1 MAGKHGEAG
10 RARLYV
16 VATPIGNLSD
26 VTLRAIATLGA
37 VHVVFAEDTRH
48 TRGLLAHHGIAAKLA
63 ALHEHNERE
72 ASRDLV
78 RHLEAGRDVALVTDA
93 GTPAISDPGAHAVAA
108 ARTAGFDVVPVPG
121 PSAAIA
127 ALSVAGVPGPFA
139 FVGFLPPKPAARRK
153 ALQAWRGFPH
163 TLVLY
168 EAPHRILECVEDLT
182 AVLGPDRRV
191 VLARELTKAFE
202 TVHACALGEARAWL
216 EADPDRTRG
225 EFVVIV
231 SGAAAPDESR
241 TAEGERVL
249 RLLVEALP
257 VSTAVQLAAAIT
269 GGARNELYAQALAL
283 KKAAQPAAGK
293 RRGKRKPRDG

>member
-1 MAGKHGEAG
+1 
-10 RARLYV
+10 V
-16 VATPIGNLSD
+16 VATPIGNLGD
-26 VTLRAIATLGA
+26 VTLRALATLGA

-48 TRGLLAHHGIAAKLA
+48 TRGLLAHHGVTAQLA

-72 ASRDLV
+72 ASRELV

-108 ARTAGFDVVPVPG
+108 ARAAGFDVVPVPG
-121 PSAAIA
+121 PNAAIA

-139 FVGFLPPKPAARRK
+139 FAGFLPSKPAARRK
-153 ALQAWRGFPH
+153 ALQAWRDFPH
-163 TLVLY
+163 ALVLY
-168 EAPHRILECVEDLT
+168 EAPHRILECVEDLA

-202 TVHACALGEARAWL
+202 TIHACALGDARAWL
-216 EADPDRTRG
+216 EADADRTRG

-231 SGAAAPDESR
+231 SGAAAPDGSR
-241 TAEGERVL
+241 AAEAERVL
-249 RLLVEALP
+249 RLLVEAVP

-283 KKAAQPAAGK
+283 KKAAPQSRK
-293 RRGKRKPRDG
+293 RRKAREG